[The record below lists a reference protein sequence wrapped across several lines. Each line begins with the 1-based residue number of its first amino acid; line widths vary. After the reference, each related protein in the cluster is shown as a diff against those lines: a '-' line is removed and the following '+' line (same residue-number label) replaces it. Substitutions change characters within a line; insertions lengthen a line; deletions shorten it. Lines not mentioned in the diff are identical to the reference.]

1 MVQTNWQATGWR
13 ERPHPGGLFC
23 RYERMR
29 PYVSIR
35 QMMTLRQIEVIRA
48 VMVTGTIGGAAR
60 LLNVSAPGIS
70 RLVKY
75 TEKSLGIRFFQRQ
88 SGRYFPTPEAQS
100 IFEQVNGVY
109 KKVDDLAEIIAKTG
123 QSAPSELRIGA
134 MPSIA
139 QVMVPRAVEGV
150 RRRYP
155 NLRIDI
161 NVLKIEEAFDYLL
174 LDRGDCVAMSYRLD
188 HTGLDFLPLASG
200 ELFCIVPVGHE
211 LAGRKQVSAAEIV
224 SYPLIGID
232 PTDPYGRILAGLFS
246 RKKLNY
252 DITIRARF
260 GTTVCALVKAGLG
273 IAVID
278 QFTVADGGFTGV
290 EMLRIVEPTRFETY
304 IAVKRGAVLSPHMEH
319 FIHCLRSE
327 MRSLGSEGEKP
338 RRASSRSGKKG
349 SSQARKAINS

>member
-1 MVQTNWQATGWR
+1 
-13 ERPHPGGLFC
+13 
-23 RYERMR
+23 
-29 PYVSIR
+29 
-35 QMMTLRQIEVIRA
+35 MMTLRQIEVIRA

-109 KKVDDLAEIIAKTG
+109 KKVDDLTEIIAKIG
-123 QSAPSELRIGA
+123 QGAVSELRVGSV
-134 MPSIA
+134 PSIA
-139 QVMVPRAVEGV
+139 QVMVPRAIEGV

-155 NLRIDI
+155 DLRIDVD
-161 NVLKIEEAFDYLL
+161 VLKIEEAIDYLL
-174 LDRGDCVAMSYRLD
+174 LGRGDCVAMSYRLD
-188 HTGLDFLPLASG
+188 HSGLDFLPLASG
-200 ELFCIVPVGHE
+200 ELFCIVPNGHE
-211 LAGRKQVSAAEIV
+211 LAGRKRVSATEIV
-224 SYPLIGID
+224 RYPLIGID

-246 RKKLNY
+246 RRKLNY

-278 QFTVADGGFTGV
+278 EFTVADRGFFGV
-290 EMLRIVEPTRFETY
+290 ELLRIAEPTKFDTY
-304 IAVKRGAVLSPHMEH
+304 IAVKRGASLSPYVEH
-319 FIHCLRSE
+319 FIHCLRAE
-327 MRSLGSEGEKP
+327 MQSLRREREKP
-338 RRASSRSGKKG
+338 RRLSSRTRKK
-349 SSQARKAINS
+349 